1 MAPHTS
7 KCNSPYVCADEA
19 PNFIVRRIHA
29 VVVIHNECELHPP
42 LPLLGLRPAQ
52 ELDAA
57 LGVGLLPLHG
67 GQGGHEHGAANDVK
81 HGGVMI
87 LIAMVGFGEDVAQ
100 MSDQED
106 DRHLAL
112 GHKELLL
119 GGPAFEEGLSGHAI
133 SYCSMLLRWGLCY
146 FCAITSTCSFGE
158 KGSLICVWTLLVETS
173 SSWIYLSKQVK

>member
-1 MAPHTS
+1 MICSTVHVVIENNTQDKQVSQTTMAPHTS

-19 PNFIVRRIHA
+19 SNFIVSRVHA
-29 VVVIHNECELHPP
+29 VVVVHNKCKLHPP
-42 LPLLGLRPAQ
+42 LPFLGLRPAQ

-67 GQGGHEHGAANDVK
+67 GQGGHEHGAANDVE

-87 LIAMVGFGEDVAQ
+87 LVAMVGFGEDVAQ

-112 GHKELLL
+112 GHKELRL
-119 GGPAFEEGLSGHAI
+119 GGPAFEEGLSGHAFLYYSI
-133 SYCSMLLRWGLCY
+133 FNCGD
-146 FCAITSTCSFGE
+146 CAGTASATS
-158 KGSLICVWTLLVETS
+158 VR
-173 SSWIYLSKQVK
+173 

>member
-1 MAPHTS
+1 M
-7 KCNSPYVCADEA
+7 
-19 PNFIVRRIHA
+19 
-29 VVVIHNECELHPP
+29 IHNECKLHPP

-67 GQGGHEHGAANDVK
+67 SQGGHEHGAANDVE

-87 LIAMVGFGEDVAQ
+87 LVAMVRFGEDVAQ

-112 GHKELLL
+112 GQEELLL

-133 SYCSMLLRWGLCY
+133 SYCSMLLVATVLLLRDNEHLFVWR
-146 FCAITSTCSFGE
+146 E
-158 KGSLICVWTLLVETS
+158 KGHLFAFGLYLLRRVPRGSTS
-173 SSWIYLSKQVK
+173 PNKSNNAGEDASSCDEVVGCTD